1 MSCVTV
7 FISSIKLFKTYS
19 INDIQLFENNESG
32 KNTYMTNSMIIYDL
46 NIQKILI
53 YGTNNGFIKIRKLSD
68 MTLINTN
75 VFLATN

>member
-1 MSCVTV
+1 MRYCIYI
-7 FISSIKLFKTYS
+7 FNKIIKTYS

-53 YGTNNGFIKIRKLSD
+53 YGTNNGFLEIRKLSD

-75 VFLATN
+75 DFLAIN